1 MEPGQM
7 AKNPGRLALCRTSM
21 TRFDVNIQSGKN
33 VVDRSAI
40 LASGSPSAEPRQPGE
55 ATLIPKVDKARV
67 QNQGATE

>member
-7 AKNPGRLALCRTSM
+7 AKNPGRLALCRSSIM
-21 TRFDVNIQSGKN
+21 RFNGNIPGGKK

-40 LASGSPSAEPRQPGE
+40 LACGSPSAEPRQPGE

>member
-1 MEPGQM
+1 
-7 AKNPGRLALCRTSM
+7 M